1 MSRIKRLI
9 TIIGIMVVTMLIIP
23 VITINTVKADAGML
37 IALMLFFI
45 LNPIV
50 SVAVGILA
58 SRDIKFFW
66 FAPILLAVLFW
77 VFSCFAYEPA
87 FPIVYSVIYFVI
99 SSISMLIATLVIKNQ
114 SN

>member
-1 MSRIKRLI
+1 MSRVKRLI
-9 TIIGIMVVTMLIIP
+9 KIIGIIVVTMLIIP
-23 VITINTVKADAGML
+23 IVAINTVKADAGML
-37 IALMLFFI
+37 VALMLFFV

-50 SVAVGILA
+50 SVAVGIFA

-66 FAPILLAVLFW
+66 FAPILFAVLFW

-99 SSISMLIATLVIKNQ
+99 SSISMLTATLLIKKQ